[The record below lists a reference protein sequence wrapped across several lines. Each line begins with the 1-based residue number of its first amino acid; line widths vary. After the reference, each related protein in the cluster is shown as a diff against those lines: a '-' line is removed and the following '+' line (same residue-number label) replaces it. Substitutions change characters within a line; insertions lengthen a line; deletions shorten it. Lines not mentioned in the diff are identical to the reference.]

1 MSSLSDPPAESFR
14 LSQLINDTRY
24 RSITFQFIALI
35 LLIVAMAY
43 LGLNLVQNL
52 TAAGLNISYGF
63 LGEPSGYDINQTLVE
78 YTSQST
84 HWRAA
89 VVGVLNTLLVAV
101 LGCIMATIIGVF
113 VGVLRLSNNWLVRKL
128 MSIYVE
134 IFRNVPVLI
143 WILII
148 FFVMTASMPGPRSF
162 RGEDASASMVL
173 DSIAFTSQG
182 VFTPGV
188 VGGFGAGLLLLV
200 VIASIIGVVAYGR
213 HVKKKLFD
221 EGKVLPGWPRF
232 VILFAPALLVYAAI
246 SVTVGAS
253 KHNLVVATDLV
264 QPGVSLSA
272 FSDAAIEGKFRP
284 VYCLV
289 EGATESATA
298 KAAWLNTSA
307 MDMRNPGGLK
317 MKTEYFASQD
327 AAKAGFD
334 AGECN
339 MISLPAGDA
348 TAAAAASDTPAVALS
363 DQIRNGAPLALD
375 QTYLGNFRFTDG
387 ITVRGSL
394 IALWFALSIY
404 TAAFIAENVRA
415 GILAVS
421 KGQTE
426 AAASLGLRPGRI
438 MNLVVLP
445 QALRV
450 IIPPLISQYLN
461 LTKNS
466 SLAIAVGY
474 MDLTGT
480 LGGIT
485 LNQTGRAIECVLLLM
500 LFYLTISLAISA
512 LMNVYNN
519 AVKLK
524 ER

>member
-1 MSSLSDPPAESFR
+1 MSTISDPPSGSFQ
-14 LSQLINDTRY
+14 LSMLINDTRY
-24 RSITFQFIALI
+24 RSYTFQFIALI
-35 LLIVAMAY
+35 LLIMAFAY
-43 LGLNLVQNL
+43 LGYNLLANL
-52 TAAGLNISYGF
+52 RAAGLNISYNF
-63 LGEPSGYDINQTLVE
+63 LGDPAGYDINQTLID

-89 VVGVLNTLLVAV
+89 LVGVLNTLLVAV
-101 LGCIMATIIGVF
+101 LGCITATVIGVF
-113 VGVLRLSNNWLVRKL
+113 VGVLRLSNNWLVRQL

-148 FFVMTASMPGPRSF
+148 MAVFIAVLPQPRDF
-162 RGEDASASMVL
+162 RGEDATASMIFDAFAFTGRGFYAPAPVFGPGSGVVVAVFL
-173 DSIAFTSQG
+173 ASIAGIFAFRNYAKKALYDRGQLIPT
-182 VFTPGV
+182 
-188 VGGFGAGLLLLV
+188 LLPS
-200 VIASIIGVVAYGR
+200 IAIFFIPAILAFFIIGR
-213 HVKKKLFD
+213 PITLD
-221 EGKVLPGWPRF
+221 MP
-232 VILFAPALLVYAAI
+232 
-246 SVTVGAS
+246 
-253 KHNLVVATDLV
+253 
-264 QPGVSLSA
+264 SLQG
-272 FSDAAIEGKFRP
+272 FNFQGGIF
-284 VYCLV
+284 
-289 EGATESATA
+289 
-298 KAAWLNTSA
+298 
-307 MDMRNPGGLK
+307 MRN
-317 MKTEYFASQD
+317 
-327 AAKAGFD
+327 
-334 AGECN
+334 
-339 MISLPAGDA
+339 
-348 TAAAAASDTPAVALS
+348 
-363 DQIRNGAPLALD
+363 
-375 QTYLGNFRFTDG
+375 
-387 ITVRGSL
+387 SL

-485 LNQTGRAIECVLLLM
+485 LNQTGRAIEAILLLM
-500 LFYLTISLAISA
+500 LFYLAISLAISA
-512 LMNVYNN
+512 IMNVYNN